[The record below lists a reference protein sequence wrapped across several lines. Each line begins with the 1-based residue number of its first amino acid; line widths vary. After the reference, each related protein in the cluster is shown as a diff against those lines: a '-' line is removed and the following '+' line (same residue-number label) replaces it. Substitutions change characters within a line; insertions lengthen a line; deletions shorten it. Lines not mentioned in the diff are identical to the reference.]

1 MMAVKQRPAVVLP
14 LDGSVTSASAFEA
27 AQSLTR
33 ILGGV
38 LHVVHVTDQP
48 LPDHRLARHL
58 QITPLEEDFVFHQ
71 VRGEVAG
78 AILELAQSVKAWMI
92 VLSGQGQTNDPAQV
106 AGQTALNL
114 MQRSTFPV
122 MVIRSA
128 MRELP
133 GSEWRPA
140 KMLVPLE
147 GTPLADCVIKQVFE
161 LAQKLQMDLD
171 ILHIAV
177 AKKKPP
183 METGAFTSPRYLDHP
198 QYDWPAWSEEFLYRF
213 YTYLHPDAQLRLFH
227 RRGKPDTV
235 TLRFAMENGEDI
247 IAMSWRGL
255 LHDKLAETVRGV
267 LTRAEVPVLLIRT

>member
-1 MMAVKQRPAVVLP
+1 MMAVKQRLAVVLP
-14 LDGSVTSASAFEA
+14 LDGSVTSAGAFGA
-27 AQSLTR
+27 ARALTR
-33 ILGGV
+33 LLGGV

-48 LPDHRLARHL
+48 MPDHRLARHL
-58 QITPLEEDFVFHQ
+58 QITPMEEDFVFHQ

-78 AILELAQSVKAWMI
+78 AILDLAKSVSARMI
-92 VLSGQGQTNDPAQV
+92 VLSGQGQTNDPERL
-106 AGQTALNL
+106 AGQTAINL

-122 MVIRSA
+122 TVIRAA

-133 GSEWRPA
+133 GPEWRPT

-147 GTPLADCVIKQVFE
+147 GPPLADCVIKKVFD
-161 LAQKLQMDLD
+161 LAQEMKMDLD

-183 METGAFTSPRYLDHP
+183 MEVGAFTSPPYLDHP
-198 QYDWPAWSEEFLYRF
+198 QYDWQAWSEEFLYRF

-235 TLRFAMENGEDI
+235 ILRFAMENDEDL
-247 IAMSWRGL
+247 IALSWRGL
-255 LHDKLAETVRGV
+255 LYEKLAETVRGV
-267 LTRAEVPVLLIRT
+267 LARAEVPVLLIRT